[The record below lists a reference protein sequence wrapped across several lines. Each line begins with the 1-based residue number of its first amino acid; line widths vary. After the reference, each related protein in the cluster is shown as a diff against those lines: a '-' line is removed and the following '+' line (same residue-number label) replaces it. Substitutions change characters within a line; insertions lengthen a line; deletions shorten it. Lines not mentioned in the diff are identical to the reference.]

1 MNLNR
6 HNPFVA
12 ALSTLVEPAPAMP
25 VGAPVAAPAAPAAD
39 PAAHPTLIERI
50 ESLAALGQ
58 THGGAPEAPAGELPD
73 AAAIDAQTYRLYPYY
88 Y

>member
-12 ALSTLVEPAPAMP
+12 ALSSLVEPAPATP
-25 VGAPVAAPAAPAAD
+25 VNAPIPAPEAGA
-39 PAAHPTLIERI
+39 AAHPTLIERI
-50 ESLAALGQ
+50 EALAALGQ
-58 THGGAPEAPAGELPD
+58 THGGAPEHASGELPD
-73 AAAIDAQTYRLYPYY
+73 EAAIDAQTYRLYPYY